1 MGQLF
6 IKHQE
11 DTHQVLIHH
20 GDFVQVKQEK
30 MDILEEP
37 AIMKSPKIQEDTF
50 PKPFFPQ
57 RVSAVRSTTTKEIRK
72 VTHPSGVIVKAVV
85 GDLTRHPVELIV
97 NAANGKLK
105 HIGGLAKAIVD
116 RGM

>member
-1 MGQLF
+1 M
-6 IKHQE
+6 
-11 DTHQVLIHH
+11 
-20 GDFVQVKQEK
+20 QVKEEK
-30 MDILEEP
+30 LDTLEELVV
-37 AIMKSPKIQEDTF
+37 MKNPKTEENTF
-50 PKPFFPQ
+50 PRPFSPHHL
-57 RVSAVRSTTTKEIRK
+57 SALRPTTTKEIRK

-85 GDLTRHPVELIV
+85 GDLTTHPVEFIV